1 MRLTALVSCLILIGL
16 WGWTPP
22 AAADAMDRLIRDA
35 TSAPLPVRQQ
45 ALQALGNSGDL
56 RALQPLLVA
65 LQDDNPTIRQCAK
78 SALQTLA
85 RTLQSAYQVVA
96 QWIESLIIALGG
108 TPAPEPPV
116 VEKTLGV
123 RHL

>member
-1 MRLTALVSCLILIGL
+1 
-16 WGWTPP
+16 
-22 AAADAMDRLIRDA
+22 MDRLIREA

-65 LQDDNPTIRQCAK
+65 LQDDSPTIRQCAAA
-78 SALQTLA
+78 ALRALA
-85 RTLQSAYQVVA
+85 RTLQGVYQVVA
-96 QWIESLIIALGG
+96 HWIESVIIALGG
-108 TPAPEPPV
+108 SPPPEPPV
-116 VEKTLGV
+116 VEKTLDV